1 MKRILTI
8 LLVLMPMTT
17 VWAQHVLRGVVR
29 DSAGVA
35 MPYSTI
41 YVEDLQRGAL
51 ADQKG
56 EFLIADVPSGKHQVR
71 ASYIGYTTKQAEV
84 EMAERDVYLAFVL
97 HEEAISLAEVIILP
111 EGVDFATYVMTQ
123 LEKHRQPLKKK
134 MSAYDATVRAKLDKQ
149 IDLKHMPHKG
159 LMRIAARMMAWGK
172 VFNIMTKY
180 PDFRLEMEEDVQFRN
195 GKMKN
200 GDLRITKIEP
210 ELNRRE
216 LKSVMQKDWFLDMNL
231 YDKFYDE
238 VGKKLKQLQGKNPK
252 YKVQYK
258 GSYEEDGRLVFILKY
273 GHTQVEV
280 VDECWQIRRM
290 QYRARTR
297 TINFEFQELLPGIF
311 LPVAGRAEYHLD
323 YDKFPK
329 GDIRLSMGLQYKKP
343 LPFGGG
349 GGGASN

>member
-1 MKRILTI
+1 MKK
-8 LLVLMPMTT
+8 LLFVLMFLLTA
-17 VWAQHVLRGVVR
+17 VHLQAQHVLRGVVR
-29 DSAGVA
+29 DTAGVA

-41 YVEDLQRGAL
+41 YVEELQRGAL

-56 EFLIADVPSGKHQVR
+56 EFTITDVPAGRYRLR
-71 ASYIGYTTKQAEV
+71 ASYIGYSTKETELQVAD
-84 EMAERDVYLAFVL
+84 RDIFLTFIL

-134 MSAYDATVRAKLDKQ
+134 MTAYDATVRAKLDKQ
-149 IDLKHMPHKG
+149 IDLSHIPHKG
-159 LMRIAARMMAWGK
+159 LLRIAARMMAWGK

-180 PDFRLEMEEDVQFRN
+180 PDFHLEMEEDVQFRK

-200 GDLRITKIEP
+200 GDLRITDIQP

-252 YKVQYK
+252 YKVHYM

-273 GHTQVEV
+273 GRTQVEV

-290 QYRARTR
+290 QYKARTR
-297 TINFEFQELLPGIF
+297 TINFDFQELVPGVF
-311 LPVAGRAEYHLD
+311 LPVAGRAEYNLD
-323 YDKFPK
+323 YEKFPK
-329 GDIRLSMGLQYKKP
+329 GTVRLSMGLQYRNITK
-343 LPFGGG
+343 
-349 GGGASN
+349 

>member
-1 MKRILTI
+1 MKKLFFIFSFVFAALQ
-8 LLVLMPMTT
+8 VQ
-17 VWAQHVLRGVVR
+17 AQHTLKGVVR
-29 DSAGVA
+29 DTAGVA

-41 YVEDLQRGAL
+41 YVEELQRGAL
-51 ADQKG
+51 ADQNG
-56 EFLIADVPSGKHQVR
+56 EFLIKDVPSGSYKVR
-71 ASYIGYTTKQAEV
+71 ASYIGFATNETALQVVDK
-84 EMAERDVYLAFVL
+84 DIYLTFTL

-134 MSAYDATVRAKLDKQ
+134 MTAYDATVRAKLDKK
-149 IDLKHMPHKG
+149 IDLSKMPHKG
-159 LMRIAARMMAWGK
+159 LLRIAARMMAWGK

-180 PDFRLEMEEDVQFRN
+180 PDFQLEMEEDVQFRK

-200 GDLRITKIEP
+200 GDLRITDIKP

-252 YKVQYK
+252 YKVQYM
-258 GSYEEDGRLVFILKY
+258 GSYEENDRLVFILKY
-273 GHTQVEV
+273 GRTQVEI

-290 QYRARTR
+290 QYHASTR
-297 TINFEFQELLPGIF
+297 TINFEFQELVPGVF
-311 LPVAGRAEYHLD
+311 LPVAGRAEYRLD
-323 YDKFPK
+323 YEKYPK
-329 GDIRLSMGLQYKKP
+329 GTIRLSMGLQYRNIQK
-343 LPFGGG
+343 
-349 GGGASN
+349 